1 MGTHL
6 LGTQRQIGL
15 KQDTFQYVPLSEG
28 LKSLLAN
35 KEIFLEVKCLHFKLS
50 LYINVL
56 CRFCNLINVMMALLQ
71 MFVMVSFFKN
81 ILYFNSMKM
90 HYNY

>member
-15 KQDTFQYVPLSEG
+15 KQDTFQCVPLLEG
-28 LKSLLAN
+28 HKSLLAN
-35 KEIFLEVKCLHFKLS
+35 KEIFHEVKFLHFKLL

-56 CRFCNLINVMMALLQ
+56 CRFCNLINVLMVLLQ

-81 ILYFNSMKM
+81 ILCFNSMKM

>member
-15 KQDTFQYVPLSEG
+15 KQDTFQYVPLLEG

-35 KEIFLEVKCLHFKLS
+35 KEIFHEVKLS
-50 LYINVL
+50 Y
-56 CRFCNLINVMMALLQ
+56 
-71 MFVMVSFFKN
+71 
-81 ILYFNSMKM
+81 
-90 HYNY
+90 HYTLMYCVDFAIS

>member
-15 KQDTFQYVPLSEG
+15 KQDTFQYVPLLEG

-35 KEIFLEVKCLHFKLS
+35 KEIFHEVK
-50 LYINVL
+50 
-56 CRFCNLINVMMALLQ
+56 FCI
-71 MFVMVSFFKN
+71 
-81 ILYFNSMKM
+81 
-90 HYNY
+90 